1 MNVRLATQEDL
12 PAILSMLFQDR
23 ATPSDELGPGAPCYA
38 DALREMQASGTSAT
52 YVAELDGRI
61 IGTFMLTFIRHLLRQ
76 GSLIAQIEAVSVE
89 ATLRG
94 RGLGAEMMRWAI
106 EEARRRG
113 CSRVQLT
120 TNNVRKD
127 AHRFYERLGF
137 RATHLGMKLPIDGLA
152 HVPRGGPTRPTG

>member
-1 MNVRLATQEDL
+1 MTAMRLRLATQEDL
-12 PAILSMLFQDR
+12 PAILRVLFQDQ
-23 ATPSDELGPGAPCYA
+23 ATPSEELGTGASCYVE
-38 DALREMQASGTSAT
+38 ALREMQASGTSGT

-61 IGTFMLTFIRHLLRQ
+61 VGTFMLTFIRHLLRQ
-76 GSLIAQIEAVSVE
+76 GSLVAQIEAVRVE
-89 ATLRG
+89 KSLRG

-120 TNNVRKD
+120 TNNARKD

-137 RATHLGMKLPIDGLA
+137 RASHLGMKLPLE
-152 HVPRGGPTRPTG
+152 RGGRG

>member
-1 MNVRLATQEDL
+1 MKVRVATQEDL
-12 PAILSMLFQDR
+12 PEILKMLFQDQ
-23 ATPSDELGPGAPCYA
+23 ATPSDELGPNAPCYA
-38 DALREMQASGTSAT
+38 DALREMQASGTNVT

-61 IGTFMLTFIRHLLRQ
+61 VGTFMLTFIRHLLRQ
-76 GSLIAQIEAVSVE
+76 GSLVAQIEAVRVE
-89 ATLRG
+89 APLRG

-120 TNNVRKD
+120 TNNARKD

-137 RATHLGMKLPIDGLA
+137 RATHLGMKLRLDGGG
-152 HVPRGGPTRPTG
+152 RG

>member
-1 MNVRLATQEDL
+1 MKVRVATQEDL
-12 PAILSMLFQDR
+12 PEILKMLFQDQ
-23 ATPSDELGPGAPCYA
+23 ATPSDELGPNAPCYA
-38 DALREMQASGTSAT
+38 DALREMQASGTNVT

-61 IGTFMLTFIRHLLRQ
+61 VGTFMLTFIRHLLRQ
-76 GSLIAQIEAVSVE
+76 GSLVAQIEAVRVE
-89 ATLRG
+89 PPLRG

-120 TNNVRKD
+120 TNNARKD

-137 RATHLGMKLPIDGLA
+137 RATHLGMKLRLDGGG
-152 HVPRGGPTRPTG
+152 RG